1 MSTRTPARLVTT
13 TSLAALLCGLAA
25 CGADDGQPGGAG
37 TSTPAASVTVA
48 ASFYPLAHAVERVG
62 GERVDV
68 ENLTGPGQDPHHVEL
83 SPQQVGTVT
92 DADVVVW
99 LKGMQPAADD
109 AIESAQPQHSLDL
122 SDLATLPA
130 DATETIGGED
140 GHGHDHGHDHS
151 AEDGHDHGPND
162 PHFWLDP
169 QLYAQAVGRIEAEL
183 AAVDPEGAQTYA
195 ANADAFEAELGTLDG
210 EFQQGLAQC
219 VHEDVITGHTS
230 FAYLTQRYGLTQVG
244 ISGVLNSGEPDAG
257 RVAAVSDYVRSSG
270 VSTVY
275 AERGETRSAVETVAS
290 EAGVETGELDNV
302 AVTAE
307 GGYVDRMQTNLDTL
321 ISGQSCS

>member
-1 MSTRTPARLVTT
+1 MNPHAPARLAAT
-13 TSLAALLCGLAA
+13 TSIATLLCGLAA
-25 CGADDGQPGGAG
+25 CGGADAQPGQAGASDPS
-37 TSTPAASVTVA
+37 TSAPSVTVA

-68 ENLTGPGQDPHHVEL
+68 ENLTAPGQDPHHVEL
-83 SPQQVGTVT
+83 SPQQVGIVT

-109 AIESAQPQHSLDL
+109 AIESAQPGHALDL
-122 SDLATLPA
+122 SILATLPV
-130 DATETIGGED
+130 DATETIGGGD
-140 GHGHDHGHDHS
+140 GHDHS
-151 AEDGHDHGPND
+151 TEDGHDHGQSD

-195 ANADAFEAELGTLDG
+195 ANADAFEAELKGLDEQFG
-210 EFQQGLAQC
+210 QGLAQC
-219 VHEDVITGHTS
+219 VHRDVITGHTS
-230 FAYLTQRYGLTQVG
+230 FAYLTQRYGLSQVG

-270 VSTVY
+270 VSTIY
-275 AERGETRSAVETVAS
+275 AEKGETQSAVETVAR
-290 EAGVETGELDNV
+290 EAGVETAELDNV

-307 GGYVDRMQTNLDTL
+307 GGYVDRMQTNLETL
-321 ISGQSCS
+321 RAGQSCP

>member
-1 MSTRTPARLVTT
+1 MNSPARLVAT
-13 TSLAALLCGLAA
+13 TSIAALLGGLAA
-25 CGADDGQPGGAG
+25 CGGADAQSGQAG
-37 TSTPAASVTVA
+37 TSNPSTSAASVTVA

-68 ENLTGPGQDPHHVEL
+68 ENLTAPGQDPHHVEL

-109 AIESAQPQHSLDL
+109 AIESAQPENALDL
-122 SDLATLPA
+122 STLATLPA
-130 DATETIGGED
+130 DATETIGGGD
-140 GHGHDHGHDHS
+140 GHDHGHDHS
-151 AEDGHDHGPND
+151 TDHGHDHGPND

-169 QLYAQAVGRIEAEL
+169 QLYAQAVGQIEAEL

-195 ANADAFEAELGTLDG
+195 ANADAFEAELKDLDEQFG
-210 EFQQGLAQC
+210 QGLTQC

-230 FAYLTQRYGLTQVG
+230 FAYLTQRYGLNQVG

-270 VSTVY
+270 VSTIY
-275 AERGETRSAVETVAS
+275 AEKGETQSAVETVAR
-290 EAGVETGELDNV
+290 ETEVETAELDNV

-307 GGYVDRMQTNLDTL
+307 GGYVDRMQTNLGTL
-321 ISGQSCS
+321 RSGQSCS